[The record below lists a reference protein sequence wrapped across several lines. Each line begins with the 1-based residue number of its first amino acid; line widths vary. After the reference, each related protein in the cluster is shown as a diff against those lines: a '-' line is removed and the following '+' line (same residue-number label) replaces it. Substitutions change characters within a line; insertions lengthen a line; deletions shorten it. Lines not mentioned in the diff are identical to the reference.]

1 MLLRRADPV
10 QVRLPLDLRAR
21 RVVGRRLLGIG
32 DSPFKSL
39 DGLLHGDTVTK
50 PHPRTVPLNAPSSL
64 SPPGRAPQARPV
76 LVEATLAHTR
86 IRSAACRVHSRCNH
100 GQLARRYIA
109 QLAVAD
115 RLGDGF
121 LGSFPPVAQRAV
133 ADSELAGDPGQR
145 YAFEAVAADQLG
157 LGRGEDAAGAGRGPH
172 ANRGT
177 PRHAVSVVSV

>member
-50 PHPRTVPLNAPSSL
+50 THAATVPLNAPSSMY
-64 SPPGRAPQARPV
+64 PTVRATQARPV

-86 IRSAACRVHSRCNH
+86 IRSPACRVHIRSNH
-100 GQLARRYIA
+100 VLLAPRYIP
-109 QLAVAD
+109 QLSLAH
-115 RLGDGF
+115 RLGD
-121 LGSFPPVAQRAV
+121 
-133 ADSELAGDPGQR
+133 
-145 YAFEAVAADQLG
+145 
-157 LGRGEDAAGAGRGPH
+157 
-172 ANRGT
+172 
-177 PRHAVSVVSV
+177 